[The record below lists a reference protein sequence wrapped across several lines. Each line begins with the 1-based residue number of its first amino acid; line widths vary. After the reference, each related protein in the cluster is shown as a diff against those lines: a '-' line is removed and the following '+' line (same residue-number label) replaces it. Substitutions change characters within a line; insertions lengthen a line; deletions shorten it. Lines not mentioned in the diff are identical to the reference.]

1 MSNYYD
7 KESLIMFINTLPDNL
22 QAEISETTKWIDI
35 EINKEVF
42 ND

>member
-1 MSNYYD
+1 MIEYYD
-7 KESLIMFINTLPDNL
+7 KESLILFIRGLPDNL
-22 QAEISETTKWIDI
+22 QAEISETIKWIDI

>member
-1 MSNYYD
+1 MTEYYD
-7 KESLIMFINTLPDNL
+7 KESLIMFINALPNNL

-42 ND
+42 DE